1 MEEILGVNNNTLA
14 FFELIRAGLWEKE
27 ARLIKFDNIDY
38 TAILNLAEEQ
48 SVLGLVT
55 AGLEHVTDTK
65 VPKEIVLNFVGT
77 TLQLEQRNQAM
88 NQFLCQLQR
97 KLNVESINA
106 LLVKGQGVAQCYE
119 RPLWRAAGD
128 IDLILDS
135 ENYEKAKSLLKPL
148 AKEVAEENTLT
159 KHQALTIQGFDVEL
173 HGRMPFLL
181 SKRVDAI
188 IDEVID
194 KTTRF
199 GQVRIWKL
207 RDSDIALPAV
217 DNDVIL
223 VFTHFL
229 HHFFIEGVGLRQIC
243 DWCRL
248 LWTYRTEINVDLLKQ
263 RLQKMGLMT
272 EWKVFASLAVEN
284 LGMPL
289 DAMPFYDSQFKTK
302 GERVL
307 NRVLKSG
314 NMGHNN
320 DQSYHV
326 RYKGLSYKIVAL
338 WRRFCDFLSF
348 LPIFP
353 VDAPKFFVTYVVNK
367 AKGSVE

>member
-1 MEEILGVNNNTLA
+1 MKLNRNQRA
-14 FFELIRAGLWEKE
+14 FFALVKAGLWEQNVQLSQYGKIDFKE
-27 ARLIKFDNIDY
+27 VYRLSQ
-38 TAILNLAEEQ
+38 EQ
-48 SVLGLVT
+48 SVVGLVA
-55 AGLEHVTDTK
+55 AGLEHVTDYA
-65 VPKEIVLNFVGT
+65 VPKDDVLSFVGT
-77 TLQLEQRNQAM
+77 TLQLEQRNHGM
-88 NQFLCQLQR
+88 NQFLAMLNN
-97 KLNVESINA
+97 KLNEEKIKA
-106 LLVKGQGVAQCYE
+106 ILVKGQGVAQCYE

-128 IDLILDS
+128 IDLLLSS
-135 ENYEKAKSLLKPL
+135 ESYERAKSLLIPL
-148 AKEVAEENTLT
+148 AEYVDKEDVAR
-159 KHQALTIQGFDVEL
+159 KHLPIKMKGYDVEL
-173 HGRMPFLL
+173 HGSMPFVL
-181 SKRVDAI
+181 SKRVDCVIEEAI
-188 IDEVID
+188 EDTLEHNGTSSWNLKGRDILLPNSDHHIVI
-194 KTTRF
+194 
-199 GQVRIWKL
+199 
-207 RDSDIALPAV
+207 
-217 DNDVIL
+217 

-263 RLQKMGLMT
+263 RLLKMSLMT
-272 EWKVFASLAVEN
+272 EWKVFASLAVET

-289 DAMPFYDSQFKTK
+289 DAMPFYDSQFKSK

-367 AKGSVE
+367 AKGDEV